1 MVPLLVVEKWILDSR
16 PQCRE
21 FHYREG
27 GGSLYLYQVGLK
39 LIKKDGARV
48 GARGLQVGGKGGVP
62 KVLIW
67 SKNK

>member
-16 PQCRE
+16 PQSRE

-48 GARGLQVGGKGGVP
+48 GAVGFKLEA
-62 KVLIW
+62 KVGFPRC
-67 SKNK
+67 